1 MGLSVV
7 ILAAGKGTRMR
18 SSLPKVLHPVANTPM
33 VQHVIDA
40 AKAVSADSIN
50 LIYGHGAD
58 VLKSTISDNE
68 LHWVEQAEQLGT
80 GHAVIQSLPHLPD
93 DHNVLILYG
102 DVPLIKPSTLER
114 LLKAQPENGIG
125 LLTVTLDDPTGYG
138 RIVRESGNVVGICE
152 HKDAAGNDALL
163 AIQEVNT
170 GIMAVNAELLKTWL
184 GRINNDNAQ
193 QEYYLTDIIALANQ
207 DGAPIIAAHPDSAV
221 EVEGANDRVQ
231 LANLEREFQR
241 RAAEALMREGAS
253 LLDPSRI
260 DIRGSVT
267 VGTDVVIDANVIFE
281 GEVHL
286 ESGVHIEAN
295 CILRNC
301 RIGAGSYLRSHT
313 LVESS
318 VVGENCTLGPFARLR
333 PDSEMKNNSHV
344 GNFVEMKKSTL
355 GEGSKANHLSY
366 IGDSEVG
373 QKVNIGAGT
382 ITCNY
387 DGANKHKTI
396 IKDGAFIGSNSS
408 LVAPITIGENTTVG
422 AGSTVSK
429 QIEDDVLVVVRGKAV
444 TKTGWKRPVKKAK
457 D

>member
-1 MGLSVV
+1 
-7 ILAAGKGTRMR
+7 
-18 SSLPKVLHPVANTPM
+18 
-33 VQHVIDA
+33 
-40 AKAVSADSIN
+40 
-50 LIYGHGAD
+50 
-58 VLKSTISDNE
+58 
-68 LHWVEQAEQLGT
+68 
-80 GHAVIQSLPHLPD
+80 
-93 DHNVLILYG
+93 
-102 DVPLIKPSTLER
+102 
-114 LLKAQPENGIG
+114 
-125 LLTVTLDDPTGYG
+125 
-138 RIVRESGNVVGICE
+138 
-152 HKDAAGNDALL
+152 LL

-170 GIMAVNAELLKTWL
+170 GIMAVNAELLKKWL
-184 GRINNDNAQ
+184 SEISNDHAQ
-193 QEYYLTDIIALANQ
+193 QEYYLTDIIALANK
-207 DGAPIIAAHPDSAV
+207 DNAPIVAAHPDSAV

-231 LANLEREFQR
+231 LANLEREYQR
-241 RAAEALMREGAS
+241 RAAEVLMRDGAT
-253 LLDPSRI
+253 LMDPSRI
-260 DIRGSVT
+260 DIRGTVT

-286 ESGVHIEAN
+286 GSGVHIEAN

-301 RIGAGSYLRSHT
+301 RIGADTLLRSHT
-313 LVESS
+313 LVEES
-318 VVGENCTLGPFARLR
+318 VVGERCTLGPFARLR
-333 PDSEMKNNSHV
+333 PNSEMKNNSHV

-408 LVAPITIGENTTVG
+408 LVAPVIVGENTTVG

-429 QIEDDVLVVVRGKAV
+429 EIEDNVLVVVRGKAV
-444 TKTGWKRPVKKAK
+444 KKTGWKRPVKKAK

>member
-33 VQHVIDA
+33 VQHVINA
-40 AKAVSADSIN
+40 AKAVNADNIN

-58 VLKSTISDNE
+58 VLKSTISDSE

-114 LLKAQPENGIG
+114 LLNTQPENGIG
-125 LLTVTLDDPTGYG
+125 LLTVVLDDPTGYG

-193 QEYYLTDIIALANQ
+193 QEYYLTDIIALANE
-207 DGAPIIAAHPDSAV
+207 DGAPIVAAHPDSAV

-301 RIGAGSYLRSHT
+301 SIGAGSYLRSHT
-313 LVESS
+313 LVENSI
-318 VVGENCTLGPFARLR
+318 VGENCTLGPFARLR

-396 IKDGAFIGSNSS
+396 IGDGAFIGSNSS
-408 LVAPITIGENTTVG
+408 LVAPITIGENATVG

-444 TKTGWKRPVKKAK
+444 KKTGWKRPVKKAK

>member
-18 SSLPKVLHPVANTPM
+18 SSLPKVLHPVANVPM
-33 VQHVIDA
+33 VQHVINA
-40 AKAVSADSIN
+40 ANAVNADN
-50 LIYGHGAD
+50 VHLIYGHGAES
-58 VLKSTISDNE
+58 LKATLAENDLNWI
-68 LHWVEQAEQLGT
+68 EQKDQLGT
-80 GHAVIQSLPHLPD
+80 GHAVIQALPNLPD
-93 DHNVLILYG
+93 DDNVLILYG
-102 DVPLIKPSTLER
+102 DVPLIQSSTIQR
-114 LLKAQPENGIG
+114 LLETQPANGIG
-125 LLTVTLDDPTGYG
+125 LLTVTLNDPTGYG
-138 RIVRESGNVVGICE
+138 RIVRESGDVVGICE
-152 HKDAAGNDALL
+152 HKDAKGNDVLL

-170 GIMAVNAELLKTWL
+170 GIMAVNAKLLKKWL
-184 GRINNDNAQ
+184 GQITDDNAQ
-193 QEYYLTDIIALANQ
+193 KEYYLTDIIELAHKDN
-207 DGAPIIAAHPDSAV
+207 APIIAAHPDSAI

-231 LANLEREFQR
+231 LASLEREFQR
-241 RAAEALMREGAS
+241 RSAEKLMREGAS
-253 LLDPSRI
+253 LLDPARI
-260 DIRGSVT
+260 DIRGNVT

-281 GEVHL
+281 GDVQL
-286 ESGVHIEAN
+286 GSGVHIESN
-295 CILRNC
+295 CILKDC
-301 RIGAGSYLRSHT
+301 KIGAGTYIRSHS
-313 LVESS
+313 LINQS
-318 VVGENCTLGPFARLR
+318 VVGEQCTLGPFARLR

-344 GNFVEMKKSTL
+344 GNFVEMKKSIL

-408 LVAPITIGENTTVG
+408 LVAPITIGENVTVG

-429 QIEDDVLVVVRGKAV
+429 EIDDNVLVVVRGKAM

>member
-1 MGLSVV
+1 
-7 ILAAGKGTRMR
+7 MR

-373 QKVNIGAGT
+373 QRVNIGAGT